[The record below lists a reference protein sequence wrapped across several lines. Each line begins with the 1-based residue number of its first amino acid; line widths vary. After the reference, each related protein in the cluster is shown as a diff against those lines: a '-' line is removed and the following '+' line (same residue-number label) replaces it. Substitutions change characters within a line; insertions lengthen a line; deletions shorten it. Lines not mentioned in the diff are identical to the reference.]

1 MMKIINTRQANE
13 NLINYME
20 EHPILNKTIIGAPAN
35 IRIEYEKLRLLAMK
49 EDAPLLPGELAF

>member
-35 IRIEYEKLRLLAMK
+35 IRIEYEKLHFNLQLTVVEK
-49 EDAPLLPGELAF
+49 V